1 MDPQRGYTDKLD
13 LLNGGYLTYFGDP
26 RPDAELIR
34 QAKTIQGGMKR
45 LGGRI
50 RHSRNVEF
58 WLLGPVSVIAGQQLY
73 GSIVAKVH
81 GRFEE
86 GMGFQ
91 PCTLWHSP
99 YAQDGSVDDA
109 FGVYHEGKLQWNWEG
124 TCSEEVKK
132 I

>member
-1 MDPQRGYTDKLD
+1 
-13 LLNGGYLTYFGDP
+13 
-26 RPDAELIR
+26 
-34 QAKTIQGGMKR
+34 MKR

-58 WLLGPVSVIAGQQLY
+58 WLQGPVSLIAGQQLY

-91 PCTLWHSP
+91 PCTLWQSP
-99 YAQDGSVDDA
+99 YAQDGSFDDA

-132 I
+132 LRSNLSPLPLPGSARGVLWKLEQYANRRSMCQAKAMSG